1 MKKNEKSEQ
10 QLNTLLQNNFQNYKI
25 EYFSTI
31 DSTNTYAKNLLEKN
45 LNQNLIVVA
54 DSQTAGRGRMGRS
67 FYSPDASGLYFSL
80 TIDLQNKN
88 ITPSQITA
96 FSGVEVCNTIKE
108 FFNIESKIKWINDI
122 FINNKKVCGILAEG
136 IIDYTTGKI
145 AKVVLG
151 IGINLYK
158 SKKDFP
164 QEIQNIAGTV
174 LKKEI
179 SEQTKIEFTAKLI
192 QNIICFFKN
201 PTENQLQKK
210 LEEYKKLSFL
220 IGKQV
225 QVFPIIDD
233 AKSSYT
239 ATVLDIDNNA
249 NLVVQTEGKTEVLNS
264 GEVSL
269 KIQNSEFRIQNCWF

>member
-1 MKKNEKSEQ
+1 MIKNEKSEQ
-10 QLNTLLQNNFQNYKI
+10 QLKTLLQNINQNYKI

-54 DSQTAGRGRMGRS
+54 NSQTAGRGRMGRS
-67 FYSPDASGLYFSL
+67 FYSPNASGLYFSL

-96 FSGVEVCNTIKE
+96 FSGVEVCNTIKD
-108 FFNIESKIKWINDI
+108 FFNIDSKIKWINDI

-174 LKKEI
+174 LEKEI

-192 QNIICFFKN
+192 QNIICFF
-201 PTENQLQKK
+201 QKPNRK
-210 LEEYKKLSFL
+210 SITKK
-220 IGKQV
+220 
-225 QVFPIIDD
+225 
-233 AKSSYT
+233 T
-239 ATVLDIDNNA
+239 R
-249 NLVVQTEGKTEVLNS
+249 
-264 GEVSL
+264 
-269 KIQNSEFRIQNCWF
+269 RIQKTFFFNWKTSSSVSNN

>member
-1 MKKNEKSEQ
+1 MVERLKLYIEK
-10 QLNTLLQNNFQNYKI
+10 
-25 EYFSTI
+25 
-31 DSTNTYAKNLLEKN
+31 
-45 LNQNLIVVA
+45 
-54 DSQTAGRGRMGRS
+54 RGLM
-67 FYSPDASGLYFSL
+67 
-80 TIDLQNKN
+80 
-88 ITPSQITA
+88 PSQFADAVGITTA
-96 FSGVEVCNTIKE
+96 AAVAVSRA
-108 FFNIESKIKWINDI
+108 IESVTGRVTDIKWVNDLYVD
-122 FINNKKVCGILAEG
+122 NLKVCGILAEG

-174 LKKEI
+174 LEKEI

-192 QNIICFFKN
+192 QNLICFFQN
-201 PTENQLQKK
+201 PTEKQLQKK

-233 AKSSYT
+233 AKSSYP

-249 NLVVQTEGKTEVLNS
+249 NLVVQANGKIEVLNS

-269 KIQNSEFRIQNCWF
+269 KI

>member
-1 MKKNEKSEQ
+1 M
-10 QLNTLLQNNFQNYKI
+10 
-25 EYFSTI
+25 
-31 DSTNTYAKNLLEKN
+31 
-45 LNQNLIVVA
+45 
-54 DSQTAGRGRMGRS
+54 
-67 FYSPDASGLYFSL
+67 
-80 TIDLQNKN
+80 
-88 ITPSQITA
+88 
-96 FSGVEVCNTIKE
+96 
-108 FFNIESKIKWINDI
+108 
-122 FINNKKVCGILAEG
+122 AEG

-174 LKKEI
+174 LEKEI
-179 SEQTKIEFTAKLI
+179 SEQTKIEFAAKLI
-192 QNIICFFKN
+192 QNIICFFQN

-249 NLVVQTEGKTEVLNS
+249 NLVVQAKEKTEVLNS

-269 KIQNSEFRIQNCWF
+269 KI